1 MKRRDHYDSE
11 SIICTEEPWYNEPL
25 YNEVLGKRLIFFAP
39 LTAKLIMKKNLDISS
54 TKPRYSEQI
63 SSVLCHFV
71 FEVLPSK
78 ITEKC
83 AFLVLSSRTFAKSK
97 IVFGSKLCA
106 PTCNKSYC
114 YQNEVASKKIDRV
127 NERTRT
133 TSCPKQLQVNLPCHA
148 LQTSRR
154 EASVLKLR

>member
-1 MKRRDHYDSE
+1 MQPIKRRNHYDSE
-11 SIICTEEPWYNEPL
+11 SIICTEEPRYDKPL

-54 TKPRYSEQI
+54 TKPLYSEQI

-106 PTCNKSYC
+106 PTCDIVLRSRYFKTAVS
-114 YQNEVASKKIDRV
+114 EKIDRV
-127 NERTRT
+127 NELTYT
-133 TSCPKQLQVNLPCHA
+133 TNCPKRLQLNLP
-148 LQTSRR
+148 
-154 EASVLKLR
+154 